1 MSLYGKTDSNEN
13 LDKVAFANAL
23 DNVLPQAEV
32 IFVDNTEAALA
43 ENKARGVD
51 APGWW
56 RYFTFTDCEGAT
68 RHKAELLV
76 TIADPEANASES
88 QADDTVAA
96 DVASAITISV
106 QPSDQTEA
114 EGDPGSFAVTAS
126 ATTGTLVYLWQRR
139 TSTSGRWTNISSTLD
154 GSVYSDYT
162 TDELIISDVTGLG
175 DYEYRV
181 KITSSAGAEEII
193 SSAASLTVTA

>member
-13 LDKVAFANAL
+13 LAKVAYANAL
-23 DNVLPQAEV
+23 DNVLPQADI

-43 ENKARGVD
+43 ENKQRGID

-181 KITSSAGAEEII
+181 KLTSSAGAEEVI
-193 SSAASLTVTA
+193 SAAASLTVTA

>member
-13 LDKVAFANAL
+13 LAKVAVANAL
-23 DNVLPQAEV
+23 DNVLPQADI

-43 ENKARGVD
+43 ENKQRGID

-96 DVASAITISV
+96 DVASAITISS
-106 QPSDQTEA
+106 QPSNQ
-114 EGDPGSFAVTAS
+114 
-126 ATTGTLVYLWQRR
+126 
-139 TSTSGRWTNISSTLD
+139 STKTP
-154 GSVYSDYT
+154 
-162 TDELIISDVTGLG
+162 
-175 DYEYRV
+175 
-181 KITSSAGAEEII
+181 AGGI
-193 SSAASLTVTA
+193 LTVTRAGTAAAGTASYTNVAYTTSGSGTGATFNVSRAGGVYTVTVTAAGSGFAASDTITVLEIGRAHV

>member
-13 LDKVAFANAL
+13 LAKVAYANAL
-23 DNVLPQAEV
+23 DNVLPQADI

-43 ENKARGVD
+43 ENKQRGID

-181 KITSSAGAEEII
+181 KITSSAGAEEVI
-193 SSAASLTVTA
+193 SAAASLTVTA